1 METRANVVAIGLF
14 VLAIMGMGMTALYW
28 LATTGD
34 ATEETDL
41 IVVFEGAVTGLS
53 KSAAVYFNGIKI
65 GSVSRIEFSKNDP
78 TRVLAYATIDA
89 TAPLKKDTTAE
100 LGFQGLTG
108 VAYIELKGGTIS
120 SEDLLGD
127 TGTPRIVANPSF
139 FQDILDTARGFM
151 TKADVT
157 LTEINTLLKDTR
169 EPLTNTAANV
179 ESFSKALA
187 DNSENISTFLKDI
200 SEAGKSFASLSG
212 RLETLVAKIDPVVAA
227 VEPEAI
233 AAILKDA
240 ALLTKQLADAS
251 GRIET
256 LMANAES
263 ASQEV
268 KDFATGLNTS
278 LKSVDGILAAV
289 DQKKVANTIDGL
301 EAITGSFKD
310 RKDDVSAMIVDAR
323 GAAKNVNIIT
333 ERIAAR
339 AEDLEGIIVD
349 ARKAVQN
356 AGKLTENLNETALK
370 ADKVVAAIDPEAV
383 KGTVDNVS
391 GLTDRLAARADDVDK
406 IITNTSATL
415 EETRA
420 AAKNI
425 NVVTERIAARADDV
439 EGIIAD
445 ARLAVQ
451 NAGILT
457 KNLNETTLKA
467 DKIVAA
473 IEPDAVKGTVDS
485 VNLLTGRLA
494 ARANDV
500 DKIITDTGATLEE
513 TRAAATDLKE
523 ITASL
528 SARRGSV
535 DTIITNVETATGKL
549 PAMTSDIS
557 AALEQVKLLAQAVE
571 ADKVNRTMANVEKL
585 TGRLADKSD
594 DIDAIIANA
603 RKSTENV
610 ESFTGTLAARNQDVE
625 AIVEQALSLSKRL
638 NAASVRI
645 DGLLAKADGMLGD
658 EETGGLISEA
668 KRAATSIAN
677 IAQAFEARAGRI
689 SRGVDRLTSSGVSK
703 FEKLLDLGQ
712 RALRQIE
719 RSVQNLEQ
727 NPQRVLF
734 GGPQV
739 RQVGGNRR

>member
-14 VLAIMGMGMTALYW
+14 VLTIIGMGMTSLYW

-108 VAYIELKGGTIS
+108 VAYIELKGGSIS

-157 LTEINTLLKDTR
+157 LTEINMLLKDTR
-169 EPLTNTAANV
+169 QPLTNTAANV

-187 DNSENISTFLKDI
+187 DNSENISTFLRDI

-212 RLETLVAKIDPVVAA
+212 RLETLVARIDPVVAA
-227 VEPEAI
+227 IEPETL

-240 ALLTKQLADAS
+240 SVLTKQLADAS
-251 GRIET
+251 GKIET

-289 DQKKVANTIDGL
+289 DQQKVANTIDGL
-301 EAITGSFKD
+301 EALTGSFKD
-310 RKDDVSAMIVDAR
+310 RKDDVNAMIVDAR
-323 GAAKNVNIIT
+323 GAAKNINTIT

-339 AEDLEGIIVD
+339 AEDLEGLIVD
-349 ARKAVQN
+349 ARTAVQN

-370 ADKVVAAIDPEAV
+370 ADKVVAAIDPEAI

-391 GLTDRLAARADDVDK
+391 GLTGRLAARADDVDK
-406 IITNTSATL
+406 IITNTNETL
-415 EETRA
+415 E
-420 AAKNI
+420 
-425 NVVTERIAARADDV
+425 
-439 EGIIAD
+439 G
-445 ARLAVQ
+445 
-451 NAGILT
+451 
-457 KNLNETTLKA
+457 
-467 DKIVAA
+467 
-473 IEPDAVKGTVDS
+473 
-485 VNLLTGRLA
+485 
-494 ARANDV
+494 
-500 DKIITDTGATLEE
+500 

-528 SARRGSV
+528 NARKESV

-585 TGRLADKSD
+585 TGRLADRSD
-594 DIDAIIANA
+594 DIDAIISNT

-610 ESFTGTLAARNQDVE
+610 ESFTGTLAAQNQDVE

-668 KRAATSIAN
+668 RRAATSIAN
-677 IAQAFEARAGRI
+677 IAQAFESRAGRI

-712 RALRQIE
+712 SALRQIE